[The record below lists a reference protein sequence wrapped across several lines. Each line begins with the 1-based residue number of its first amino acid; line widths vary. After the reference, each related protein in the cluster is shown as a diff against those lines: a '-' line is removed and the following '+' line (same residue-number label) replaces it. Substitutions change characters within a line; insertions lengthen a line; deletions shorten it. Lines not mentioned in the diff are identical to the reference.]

1 LFRFLSKSLN
11 ELGLDTLDFEL
22 FSVNNLHIKGVVM
35 SERTVFQIKLLVCG
49 AVLTGT
55 IGFMVHLL
63 WPALD
68 LVTTGLYV
76 LAGWGILAGVMLT
89 AATEIAIYSW
99 INQWIL
105 RKGGTDTQ
113 WLWFPADP
121 PGMQEGRS
129 PKKP

>member
-1 LFRFLSKSLN
+1 
-11 ELGLDTLDFEL
+11 
-22 FSVNNLHIKGVVM
+22 M
-35 SERTVFQIKLLVCG
+35 SERSVFQIKPLVCG
-49 AVLTGT
+49 VVLTGA

-76 LAGWGILAGVMLT
+76 LAGWGILAGLMLVLVVNT
-89 AATEIAIYSW
+89 AISSW

-113 WLWFPADP
+113 WLWFPDEPKGLARQRKR
-121 PGMQEGRS
+121 PGD
-129 PKKP
+129 

>member
-1 LFRFLSKSLN
+1 MTKRSVFR
-11 ELGLDTLDFEL
+11 
-22 FSVNNLHIKGVVM
+22 
-35 SERTVFQIKLLVCG
+35 IKLMVCG
-49 AVLTGT
+49 VVLTGA

-68 LVTTGLYV
+68 LLTTGLYV
-76 LAGWGILAGVMLT
+76 LAGWGIMAGLGLVLVVNT
-89 AATEIAIYSW
+89 AISSW

-121 PGMQEGRS
+121 PGMQGGRS
-129 PKKP
+129 RKKP